1 MSGLVRPIAQF
12 VLATLL
18 LLMVVTV
25 ALAQAP
31 QAPSQTL
38 SGPELLQKVQN
49 AAKTQNYQGIFAH
62 QRNGQMRSFRVTHR
76 FEDGQEFERLE
87 VLSDSPREYLRH
99 NDRVQC
105 LIPDRKLI
113 VSELQQQERFPALLM
128 ASVQELGRHYE
139 ISTDARKARVAGR
152 HCQRISIVPKD
163 NHRSRY
169 ELCVDER
176 TGLLLEAQM
185 QDEQGSVLEHIA
197 FTQLQIG
204 QPITDQELQPAWAT
218 DDWRLVERQHNNI
231 DLKSLGWFY
240 REPPGYR
247 PVVEIERQFQDGRQV
262 SQLILTDGLA
272 TISIFIEPYQENLS
286 QHQMIGASR
295 SGAVNLYGKRHDSF
309 WVMVAGEVPAATVR
323 QLADSIVQTGVLH
336 TR

>member
-1 MSGLVRPIAQF
+1 MFLPVQPVVRIALAVLFLVSVQGA
-12 VLATLL
+12 VLAQSS
-18 LLMVVTV
+18 VP
-25 ALAQAP
+25 AQNA
-31 QAPSQTL
+31 TD
-38 SGPELLQKVQN
+38 LLQRVQA

-76 FEDGQEFERLE
+76 HSGGEEFERLE

-105 LIPDRKLI
+105 LIPEQKLI
-113 VSELQQQERFPALLM
+113 VVEQQRQERFPALLM
-128 ASVQELGRHYE
+128 ASAEDLAEFYDFSMG
-139 ISTDARKARVAGR
+139 KPNARVAGR
-152 HCQRISIVPKD
+152 DCQRVSIVPKD
-163 NHRSRY
+163 EHRSRY
-169 ELCVDER
+169 ELCVDQQ

-185 QDEQGSVLEHIA
+185 QDENGSVLEHIA

-204 QPITDQELQPAWAT
+204 QPIPDQELMPAWAT
-218 DDWRLVERQHNNI
+218 DGWSTVERAHSDI

-247 PVVEIERQFQDGRQV
+247 RVVEIDRQFRDGRQV

-286 QHQMIGASR
+286 HHQMGGASR
-295 SGAVNLYGKRHDSF
+295 SGAVNLYGKRHGSY
-309 WVMVAGEVPAATVR
+309 WVMVAGEAPAATVR